1 MTTYSPTAGATQL
14 YVECIGGGGAGGGC
28 GTAVTNAAAAGGGG
42 SGAYSAKW
50 VTGAA
55 VKGTF
60 TVAIG
65 AGGTPGDAGANPGGA
80 GGDTTFDT
88 GPSICTAEG
97 GLGGLAD
104 SVAAGPRIGGAGGAG
119 GPTAGGLGD
128 IVVAGADGGT
138 GIVLAAAQALSGS
151 GGGSEL
157 GGQVAGIKAQGNGT
171 NGHTYGGGGGGGT
184 ILSGGAVVSGGLG
197 AFGLIR
203 VWEF

>member
-1 MTTYSPTAGATQL
+1 M
-14 YVECIGGGGAGGGC
+14 
-28 GTAVTNAAAAGGGG
+28 
-42 SGAYSAKW
+42 AK
-50 VTGAA
+50 
-55 VKGTF
+55 
-60 TVAIG
+60 
-65 AGGTPGDAGANPGGA
+65 
-80 GGDTTFDT
+80 
-88 GPSICTAEG
+88 G

-128 IVVAGADGGT
+128 IVAAGADGAT

-151 GGGSEL
+151 GGGSEI

-184 ILSGGAVVSGGLG
+184 ILSGGAAVAGGQG
-197 AFGLIR
+197 APGLIR